1 MKKYNIKHIDT
12 SYLKRKKN
20 EILVFD
26 IYVNQINEIKILYEN
41 KKSNFYFYKKIIF
54 YNYYHLI
61 LEKSLKVGIII
72 YKFIKILE
80 IIQLIKYLKKRR
92 KKQKQI

>member
-1 MKKYNIKHIDT
+1 MDIVYIYN
-12 SYLKRKKN
+12 SKN
-20 EILVFD
+20 LTFIFM
-26 IYVNQINEIKILYEN
+26 
-41 KKSNFYFYKKIIF
+41 KKIIF

-92 KKQKQI
+92 KKQK

>member
-1 MKKYNIKHIDT
+1 MKLKFFMKIKNLTFI
-12 SYLKRKKN
+12 
-20 EILVFD
+20 FM
-26 IYVNQINEIKILYEN
+26 
-41 KKSNFYFYKKIIF
+41 KKIIF

-80 IIQLIKYLKKRR
+80 IIQLIKYVKKRR
-92 KKQKQI
+92 KKQKEI